1 MLSLFLTLFSKLC
14 RYVKVA
20 TFICLIFLG
29 NELDLF
35 DGNYANESEAALI
48 GDLLNYI
55 VMKGI
60 PGTNVLVCTATIS
73 QIKYIK
79 SSIEKIR

>member
-1 MLSLFLTLFSKLC
+1 M
-14 RYVKVA
+14 
-20 TFICLIFLG
+20 
-29 NELDLF
+29 F
-35 DGNYANESEAALI
+35 DGKYANESEAGLI

-60 PGTNVLVCTATIS
+60 PGTNILVCTATIS

-79 SSIEKIR
+79 VSINKIR